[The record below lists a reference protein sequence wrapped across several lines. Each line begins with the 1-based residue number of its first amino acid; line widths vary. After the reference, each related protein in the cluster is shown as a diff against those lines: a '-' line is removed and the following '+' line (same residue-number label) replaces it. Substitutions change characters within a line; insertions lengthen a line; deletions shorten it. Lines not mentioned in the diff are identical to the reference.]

1 MIATNKG
8 MGRLLFY
15 YIKYLIFEL
24 LVGRNTKITVEKKNK
39 TLPGSPSGINGQDI
53 S

>member
-1 MIATNKG
+1 MIATYKG

-15 YIKYLIFEL
+15 NVKYLIFEL

-39 TLPGSPSGINGQDI
+39 I
-53 S
+53 